1 MELQIDRDYVIS
13 QTQALVQ
20 IDSVNSDLEKGATGE
35 GDIGRY
41 VAQALAD
48 MGIDPI
54 VDPVESGRDNVYGLL
69 RGTGDGRRLLLNAHL
84 DTVGVTGMAEPF
96 SGALRDG
103 KIYGRGAYDMKASI
117 AAMLAVMKALVDADA
132 KLAGDIWFT
141 TVIDEEYGS
150 KGMEHL
156 VAYLQKEAIQIDAAI
171 LTEPSQL
178 RVCCAHRGFVWLEIK
193 TQGRA
198 AHGSR
203 YADGIDANMHMGR
216 MLVEIEKYAQELLQ
230 REGHPLLG
238 PPSIHVPLIQGGTS
252 QSVYSAFCRIELER
266 RTLPSETVAQVV
278 AEIQAILDRLA
289 QADPQFSATV
299 NAFFDRNPY
308 EIDPQADIVR
318 TVYAATQQTLS
329 AEPKTYGELWWMD
342 SALLGEAGIET
353 VIIGPTGGGLHADE
367 EWVEVDSVVQLAQ
380 ILAHSAL
387 TYCR

>member
-1 MELQIDRDYVIS
+1 MDLQIDREYILA

-20 IDSVNSDLEKGATGE
+20 IDSVNSDLEKGAAGE

-48 MGIDPI
+48 MGINPI

-69 RGTGDGRRLLLNAHL
+69 RGTGAGRRLLLNAHL

-96 SGALRDG
+96 SGALREG

-132 KLAGDIWFT
+132 KLAGDVWFT

-156 VAYLQKEAIQIDAAI
+156 VAYLQKEAIQMDAAI

-178 RVCCAHRGFVWLEIK
+178 RVCCAHRGFVWLEVK

-216 MLVEIEKYAQELLQ
+216 VLVEIEKYAQELLQ

-289 QADPQFSATV
+289 EADPQFSATV
-299 NAFFDRNPY
+299 SAFFDRNPY
-308 EIDPQADIVR
+308 EIDPQADIVQ
-318 TVYAATQQTLS
+318 TVRAATQQTLS
-329 AEPKTYGELWWMD
+329 AEPELYGELWWMD

-367 EWVEVDSVVQLAQ
+367 EWVEADSVVQLAQ
-380 ILAHSAL
+380 ILVQSVL
-387 TYCR
+387 TYCE